1 MDHLHT
7 EASQT
12 ATSVYLVP
20 FPMET
25 HPFELIGAYFLY
37 LYHGGGRGRGVDS
50 LWIPKVLS
58 RLSPGVTLDM
68 PP

>member
-1 MDHLHT
+1 MDHPHT

-12 ATSVYLVP
+12 ATKVYLVP

-37 LYHGGGRGRGVDS
+37 LYHGGGGVDS
-50 LWIPKVLS
+50 LWIPQGPV